1 MLGDYVS
8 DCPYPQRTMEHV
20 WHLKKHFQ
28 TWLIK
33 GNREDYQIMHSK
45 GRSDL
50 NYALR
55 TYAPTICISV

>member
-8 DCPYPQRTMEHV
+8 DCPYPQRTVEHV

-33 GNREDYQIMHSK
+33 ENREDYQDH
-45 GRSDL
+45 
-50 NYALR
+50 A
-55 TYAPTICISV
+55 